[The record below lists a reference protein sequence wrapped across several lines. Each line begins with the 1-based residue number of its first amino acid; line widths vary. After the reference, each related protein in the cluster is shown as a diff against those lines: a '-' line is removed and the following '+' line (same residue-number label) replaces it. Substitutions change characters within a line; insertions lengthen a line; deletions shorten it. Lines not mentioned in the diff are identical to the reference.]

1 MKKILLLLCLFISSG
16 TMLLAQGIYNTR
28 SGQIKFFSRTPVED
42 IEAVNNQA
50 VSKLDGKTGQ
60 LNFIVLIKGFVFE
73 NELMQ
78 KHFNDDY
85 MQSSK
90 LPKAEF
96 KGKIAAINK
105 VNFMKEGNYPVRA
118 DGALTIHG
126 VTRAVKVPGTL
137 TVSKGKLSLRTVFK
151 IKVKDYGITGSDIGT
166 SISNELEITVN
177 CKYD

>member
-1 MKKILLLLCLFISSG
+1 MKKIVLFVCLLFASG
-16 TMLLAQGIYNTR
+16 SVLLAQGVYNTR

-60 LNFIVLIKGFVFE
+60 LNFIALIKGFVFE

-105 VNFMKEGNYPVRA
+105 VNFTKDGNYKVLA

-126 VTRAVKVPGTL
+126 VTRNLKVPGTL
-137 TVSKGKLSLRTVFK
+137 TVSKGKLSLNSVFK
-151 IKVKDYGITGSDIGT
+151 IKVKEYGITGSDIGT